1 MPKEVVFQPAKVRCI
16 GPERHC
22 FTTAENVKQLA
33 QYVAPGNE
41 FVGFSIP
48 QGSLDKVK
56 CPKCRHQVEE
66 VRNAQGFTVLGC

>member
-22 FTTAENVKQLA
+22 FTTAEHVRQLA

-48 QGSLDKVK
+48 NESLVDVR
-56 CPKCRHQVEE
+56 CPKCGHQVEPVTDE
-66 VRNAQGFTVLGC
+66 QGWAVRP

>member
-22 FTTAENVKQLA
+22 FTTAENVRQLA
-33 QYVAPGNE
+33 QYVASGNE

-48 QGSLDKVK
+48 NESLVDVR
-56 CPKCRHQVEE
+56 CPESGHQVEAVTDE
-66 VRNAQGFTVLGC
+66 QGWAVRP